1 MTDELHICFVS
12 IVAQNSPKIDRRSI
26 STPPSSWITIT
37 LVLLPVFLRRLTQK
51 DDRLGVREHLKCV
64 WELKNWE
71 RRFRREYPSIPE
83 MKGTF
88 TAIILNYAR
97 PQNLDLLTRVL
108 LNTPSVRRVVISNN
122 DPVWNVHD
130 WLHVSSDRV
139 RVIEQSAKKSSAT
152 RALITRDESDTEHF
166 LWMDD
171 DIFLTPTQ
179 IEILCLEL
187 LSDPSAPHGIC
198 GQEWRDDG
206 LGGYTNSK
214 EGCIDVLNRVYACT
228 KEHVLEFFRL
238 GKILDLYPGKPEW
251 KLTSWDD
258 ILLSFSGTGRPRVHN
273 VGSYVDCPSQ
283 GKRGTAA
290 WRNDDF
296 QKKRDAYVR
305 ELKKLK
311 SLS

>member
-1 MTDELHICFVS
+1 M
-12 IVAQNSPKIDRRSI
+12 
-26 STPPSSWITIT
+26 
-37 LVLLPVFLRRLTQK
+37 
-51 DDRLGVREHLKCV
+51 GVREHLKCV

-214 EGCIDVLNRVYACT
+214 EGCIDVFEPRLRMHKGTRFGIFPSRKDPRFVSRKTGMEVNKLGRYSSQFFGNRPPSRAQCRF
-228 KEHVLEFFRL
+228 LRRL
-238 GKILDLYPGKPEW
+238 PV
-251 KLTSWDD
+251 
-258 ILLSFSGTGRPRVHN
+258 TGQTR
-273 VGSYVDCPSQ
+273 YCCMA
-283 GKRGTAA
+283 K
-290 WRNDDF
+290 
-296 QKKRDAYVR
+296 
-305 ELKKLK
+305 
-311 SLS
+311 